1 MKSKDHKMLAIPE
14 YMTGFLKDASRLK
27 YQAQAEEGKMSGTHS
42 MKQKKN
48 LVYKKGENIMNIFLY
63 ILTIISFL
71 MMYEEKEKGKKDT
84 YSFVFATILVVLV
97 IFNLF
102 KGVM

>member
-1 MKSKDHKMLAIPE
+1 MLVIPE

-27 YQAQAEEGKMSGTHS
+27 YQAQAEEGKMSGTHF

-48 LVYKKGENIMNIFLY
+48 WVYKKGENIMNIFLY
-63 ILTIISFL
+63 ILTITSYLL
-71 MMYEEKEKGKKDT
+71 MAGEKDKGKKDT
-84 YSFVFATILVVLV
+84 YGFAFATSLVVLV
-97 IFNLF
+97 IFNIF